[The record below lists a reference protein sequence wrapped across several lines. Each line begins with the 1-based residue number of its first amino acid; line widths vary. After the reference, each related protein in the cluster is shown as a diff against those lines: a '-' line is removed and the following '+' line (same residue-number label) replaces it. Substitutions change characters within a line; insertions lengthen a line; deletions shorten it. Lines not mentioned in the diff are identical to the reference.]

1 MSLLVSAF
9 IIAQLAKPSLCPGKS
24 QVLTVWRPSSHRE
37 TPVSWE
43 ARYSFQAIPDN
54 DQVFV
59 WSHLDSQFCQ
69 VFFWIP
75 DNTLTILNCRTSRT
89 YHSWNITN
97 NFNFQ
102 AVSRLDKAVTS
113 VLILATLT
121 SFCLLFWYQNF
132 TEVILKWPPLLDM
145 NMFDKVS
152 HHSQGLHAVMH
163 WTHFLRLVI
172 WK

>member
-9 IIAQLAKPSLCPGKS
+9 IIAQLAKPSLCPGRS
-24 QVLTVWRPSSHRE
+24 QVLTVWTPSSHRE

-43 ARYSFQAIPDN
+43 ARYSFQAISDN
-54 DQVFV
+54 GHWQGILYV
-59 WSHLDSQFCQ
+59 QY
-69 VFFWIP
+69 
-75 DNTLTILNCRTSRT
+75 LTCRTSRT

-132 TEVILKWPPLLDM
+132 TEVSLKWRPLLDK

-152 HHSQGLHAVMH
+152 HPSQGLHAVMH

>member
-1 MSLLVSAF
+1 MQGMAFFLKNTAKYCVIVGVSIHHCTIGETFPLSREEPSADSVETF
-9 IIAQLAKPSLCPGKS
+9 IPQRDTG
-24 QVLTVWRPSSHRE
+24 
-37 TPVSWE
+37 
-43 ARYSFQAIPDN
+43 
-54 DQVFV
+54 FV
-59 WSHLDSQFCQ
+59 GGQ
-69 VFFWIP
+69 VFFSSNTWQWPGICLKPFRLTVLPGILLNTWQYP

-132 TEVILKWPPLLDM
+132 TEV
-145 NMFDKVS
+145 
-152 HHSQGLHAVMH
+152 
-163 WTHFLRLVI
+163 RL
-172 WK
+172 